1 MISATISIIIPV
13 YNVED
18 YVSETLDSVK
28 NQTSLPD
35 EVIVINDGS
44 TDNSFN
50 MIKNYSDLKYFKI
63 FETKNQGL
71 GQTRNYGI
79 SLAKSD
85 YIYFL
90 DSDDIIENNFIYEMR
105 KLINQYKNPDMILF
119 SGKTFTHKKEID
131 NKINLKLTIEGQFFK
146 GDKLLTKMVQKKE
159 TLPQSSR
166 YLTKKELWTTNN
178 LTYPNGIAEDE
189 SLFFPLIALS
199 NNTVVNKKAY
209 YRYRV
214 NRPGSITAD
223 SVKPIHVED
232 YLNRMLST
240 LSFIKLNHDL
250 IKYDYS
256 AWCYNLER
264 KSLKYINLCLKKKIQ
279 ISWKTIIIIFFK
291 TKNLS
296 FLLKIFWRI
305 LRKKF
310 KFK

>member
-146 GDKLLTKMVQKKE
+146 GDKLLTKMVKKKE

-223 SVKPIHVED
+223 SAKPIHVED

-240 LSFIKLNHDL
+240 LNFIKLNHDL

-264 KSLKYINLCLKKKIQ
+264 KSLKYINLCLKKKIE

-291 TKNLS
+291 TKNLF

>member
-13 YNVED
+13 YNVEN

-50 MIKNYSDLKYFKI
+50 IIKNYSDLKCFKI

-71 GQTRNYGI
+71 GPTRNYGI

-105 KLINQYKNPDMILF
+105 KLINQYKNPDIILF

-131 NKINLKLTIEGQFFK
+131 NKINLKFTIEGQFFK

-199 NNTVVNKKAY
+199 NNTVVNKKTY

-240 LSFIKLNHDL
+240 LSFIKLNHNL
-250 IKYDYS
+250 IKYDYF

>member
-105 KLINQYKNPDMILF
+105 KLINQYKNPDIILF

-131 NKINLKLTIEGQFFK
+131 NKINLKFTIEGQFFK

-223 SVKPIHVED
+223 SAKPIHVED

-240 LSFIKLNHDL
+240 LNFIKLNHDL

-264 KSLKYINLCLKKKIQ
+264 KSLKYINLCLKKKIE
-279 ISWKTIIIIFFK
+279 ISWKTIIIFFFK
-291 TKNLS
+291 TKNLF
-296 FLLKIFWRI
+296 FLLKIFLRI

>member
-13 YNVED
+13 YNVEN

-50 MIKNYSDLKYFKI
+50 IIKNYSDLKCFKI

-71 GQTRNYGI
+71 GLTRNYGI

-105 KLINQYKNPDMILF
+105 KLINQYKNPDIILF

-131 NKINLKLTIEGQFFK
+131 NKINLKFTIEGQFFK
-146 GDKLLTKMVQKKE
+146 GDKLLTKMVKKKE

-199 NNTVVNKKAY
+199 NNTVVNKKTY

>member
-13 YNVED
+13 YNVEN

-50 MIKNYSDLKYFKI
+50 IIKNYSDLKCFKI

-71 GQTRNYGI
+71 GPTRNYGI

-105 KLINQYKNPDMILF
+105 KLINQYKNPDIILF

-131 NKINLKLTIEGQFFK
+131 NKINLKFTIEGQFFK

-189 SLFFPLIALS
+189 NLFFPLIALS
-199 NNTVVNKKAY
+199 NNTVVNKKTY

-214 NRPGSITAD
+214 DRPGSITAD

>member
-13 YNVED
+13 YNVEN

-71 GQTRNYGI
+71 GLTRNYGI

-223 SVKPIHVED
+223 SAKPIHVED

-240 LSFIKLNHDL
+240 LNFIKLNHDL

-264 KSLKYINLCLKKKIQ
+264 KSLKYINLCLKKKIE

-291 TKNLS
+291 TKNLF

>member
-13 YNVED
+13 YNVEN

-50 MIKNYSDLKYFKI
+50 IIKNYSDLKCFKI

-71 GQTRNYGI
+71 GLTRNYGI

-105 KLINQYKNPDMILF
+105 KLINQYKNPDIILF

-131 NKINLKLTIEGQFFK
+131 NKINLKFTIEGQFFK

-189 SLFFPLIALS
+189 NLFFPLIALS
-199 NNTVVNKKAY
+199 NNTVVNKKTY

-214 NRPGSITAD
+214 DRPGSITAD

>member
-13 YNVED
+13 YNVEN
-18 YVSETLDSVK
+18 YVNETLDSVK

-50 MIKNYSDLKYFKI
+50 IIKNYSDLKCFKI

-71 GQTRNYGI
+71 GLTRNYGI

-105 KLINQYKNPDMILF
+105 KLINQYKNPDIILF

-131 NKINLKLTIEGQFFK
+131 NKINLKFTIEGQFFK
-146 GDKLLTKMVQKKE
+146 GDKLLTKMVKKKE

>member
-13 YNVED
+13 YNVEN

-50 MIKNYSDLKYFKI
+50 IIKNYSDLKCFKI

-71 GQTRNYGI
+71 GLTRNYGI

-105 KLINQYKNPDMILF
+105 KLINQYKNPDIILF
-119 SGKTFTHKKEID
+119 SGITFTHKKEID
-131 NKINLKLTIEGQFFK
+131 NKINLKFTIEGQFFK

-199 NNTVVNKKAY
+199 NNTVVNKKTY

-250 IKYDYS
+250 IKYDYF

>member
-223 SVKPIHVED
+223 SAKPIHVED

-264 KSLKYINLCLKKKIQ
+264 KSLKYINLCLKKKIE

-291 TKNLS
+291 TKNLF

>member
-1 MISATISIIIPV
+1 
-13 YNVED
+13 
-18 YVSETLDSVK
+18 
-28 NQTSLPD
+28 
-35 EVIVINDGS
+35 
-44 TDNSFN
+44 
-50 MIKNYSDLKYFKI
+50 
-63 FETKNQGL
+63 
-71 GQTRNYGI
+71 
-79 SLAKSD
+79 
-85 YIYFL
+85 
-90 DSDDIIENNFIYEMR
+90 MR
-105 KLINQYKNPDMILF
+105 KLINQYKNPDIILF

-131 NKINLKLTIEGQFFK
+131 NKINLKFTIEGQFFK

-189 SLFFPLIALS
+189 NLFFPLIALS
-199 NNTVVNKKAY
+199 NNTVVNKKTY

-214 NRPGSITAD
+214 DRPGSITAD

>member
-13 YNVED
+13 YNVEN

-50 MIKNYSDLKYFKI
+50 IIKNYSDLKCFKI

-71 GQTRNYGI
+71 GPTRNYGI

-105 KLINQYKNPDMILF
+105 KLINQYKNPDIILF

-131 NKINLKLTIEGQFFK
+131 NKINLKFTIEGQFFK

-189 SLFFPLIALS
+189 NLFFPLIALS
-199 NNTVVNKKAY
+199 NNTVVNKKTY

-214 NRPGSITAD
+214 DRPGSITAD

-250 IKYDYS
+250 IKYDYF

>member
-13 YNVED
+13 YNVEN

-50 MIKNYSDLKYFKI
+50 IIKNYSDLKCFKI

-71 GQTRNYGI
+71 GPTRNYGI

-105 KLINQYKNPDMILF
+105 KLINQYKNPDIILF

-131 NKINLKLTIEGQFFK
+131 NKINLKFTIEGQFFK

-223 SVKPIHVED
+223 SAKPIHVED

-240 LSFIKLNHDL
+240 LNFIKLNHDL

>member
-13 YNVED
+13 YNVEN

-50 MIKNYSDLKYFKI
+50 IIKNYSDLKCFKI

-71 GQTRNYGI
+71 GPTRNYGI

-105 KLINQYKNPDMILF
+105 KLINQYKNPDIILF

-131 NKINLKLTIEGQFFK
+131 NKINLKFTIEGQFFK

>member
-13 YNVED
+13 YNVEN

-50 MIKNYSDLKYFKI
+50 IIKNYSDLKCFKV

-71 GQTRNYGI
+71 GLTRNYGI

-105 KLINQYKNPDMILF
+105 KLINQYKNPDIILF

-131 NKINLKLTIEGQFFK
+131 NKINLNFTIEGQFFK

-199 NNTVVNKKAY
+199 NNTVVNKKSY

-223 SVKPIHVED
+223 SVKPVHVED

>member
-105 KLINQYKNPDMILF
+105 KLINQYKNPDIILF

-131 NKINLKLTIEGQFFK
+131 NKINLKFTIEGQFFK

-199 NNTVVNKKAY
+199 NNTVVNKKTY

>member
-13 YNVED
+13 YNVEN

-50 MIKNYSDLKYFKI
+50 IIKNYSDLKCFKI

-71 GQTRNYGI
+71 GPTRNYGI

-105 KLINQYKNPDMILF
+105 KLINQYKNPDIILF

-131 NKINLKLTIEGQFFK
+131 NKINLKFTIEGQFFK

-199 NNTVVNKKAY
+199 NNTVVNKKSY

-264 KSLKYINLCLKKKIQ
+264 KSLKYINLCLKKKIE

>member
-105 KLINQYKNPDMILF
+105 KLINQYKNPDIILF

-264 KSLKYINLCLKKKIQ
+264 KSLKYINLCLKKKIE

-291 TKNLS
+291 TKNLF

>member
-223 SVKPIHVED
+223 SAKPIHVED

-240 LSFIKLNHDL
+240 LNFIKLNHDL

-264 KSLKYINLCLKKKIQ
+264 KSLKYINLCLKKKIE

>member
-13 YNVED
+13 YNVEN

-50 MIKNYSDLKYFKI
+50 IIKNYSDLKCFKI

-71 GQTRNYGI
+71 GPTRNYGI

-105 KLINQYKNPDMILF
+105 KLINQYKNPDIILF

-131 NKINLKLTIEGQFFK
+131 NKINLKFTIEGQFFK

-199 NNTVVNKKAY
+199 NNTVVNKKTY

-264 KSLKYINLCLKKKIQ
+264 KSLKYINLCLKKKIE

>member
-13 YNVED
+13 YNVEN

-50 MIKNYSDLKYFKI
+50 IIKNYSDLKCFKV

-71 GQTRNYGI
+71 GLTRNYGI

-105 KLINQYKNPDMILF
+105 KLINQYKNPDIILF

-131 NKINLKLTIEGQFFK
+131 NKINLKFTIEGQFFK
-146 GDKLLTKMVQKKE
+146 GDKLLTKMVKKKE

-199 NNTVVNKKAY
+199 NNTVVNKKSY

-223 SVKPIHVED
+223 SVKPVHVED